1 MKNGALSALLRYGAQ
16 QAMQSDARCVAD
28 AALSRWQA
36 IAAALMPIVG
46 PRGVSALLKRSLYM
60 NQGEHRCL
68 AVAWAPSGETVDLS
82 ALHTA
87 LSQQAADTAAAAQAA
102 LLQTFVDLLS
112 RLVGPALT
120 ERLIGSAPRP
130 SPTDTATQTRPS

>member
-1 MKNGALSALLRYGAQ
+1 MR
-16 QAMQSDARCVAD
+16 SDAQRVAD

-36 IAAALMPIVG
+36 ITAALSPIVG
-46 PRGVSALLKRSLYM
+46 QRGVSALLKRSLYL

-68 AVAWAPSGETVDLS
+68 GACLVAVSTPSGETADLT

-87 LSQQAADTAAAAQAA
+87 LSQQAADTAVAAQAA

-112 RLVGPALT
+112 RLIGPALT
-120 ERLIGSAPRP
+120 ERLLGSSPP
-130 SPTDTATQTRPS
+130 SPPIGNATRNPLS